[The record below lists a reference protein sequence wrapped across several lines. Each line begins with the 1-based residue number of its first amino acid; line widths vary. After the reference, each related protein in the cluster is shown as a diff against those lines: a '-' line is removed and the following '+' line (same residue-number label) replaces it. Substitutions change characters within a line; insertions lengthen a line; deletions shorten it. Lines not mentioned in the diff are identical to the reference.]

1 MKTTLTILIL
11 ALNGTCFSTPLDQI
25 IKSLDS
31 GQKSERAEAV
41 AALNN
46 TIDNNKLSNEAR
58 LEAIQ
63 IAKDMDVHECG
74 EIIIKY
80 IDTHWVLKKSA
91 MSFELNFTS
100 VDAIISLGE
109 KTVPSLIEALK
120 KEDDDLR
127 HRLLSYSLGR
137 ILKQKPALAYIDKLL
152 AEDVSAAEKQRLEAA
167 RAVISVWADRD
178 TPEK

>member
-1 MKTTLTILIL
+1 MKTILIL
-11 ALNGTCFSTPLDQI
+11 VFSGSCFAG
-25 IKSLDS
+25 SLDHIKKFLDT
-31 GQKSERAEAV
+31 GGEAERAEAV
-41 AALNN
+41 AVLNN
-46 TIDNNKLSNEAR
+46 TIDNIKLSNETR
-58 LEAIQ
+58 LEAVQ

-74 EIIIKY
+74 GIIIKY
-80 IDTHWVLKKSA
+80 IDTRWVLKKSA

-120 KEDDDLR
+120 KEDVDLR

-167 RAVISVWADRD
+167 MAVISVWADRD